1 MCETYLHQ
9 LFSWNTLY
17 GQAKPFIVSFS
28 IRKKKGDV
36 PDCCCWRFVFLLS
49 NLLKLKVT
57 QRLHHVIGR
66 FRFLSK
72 CPIRGSDRKWRKTVA
87 VPATLCCFF
96 YNVAFSFIPRS
107 YTKLPECLFAKFI
120 SLFSYSWRN
129 FIRSFVQTQRASVS
143 LDPWTRK
150 SRKRV
155 LNFKEMHLKWCKC
168 HLNYHIWLNRA
179 LNDLIMTKSWKQMFF
194 LGT

>member
-72 CPIRGSDRKWRKTVA
+72 WQETGSGGRLWQSQQHCA
-87 VPATLCCFF
+87 ASFIMLPSALYLEATLNC
-96 YNVAFSFIPRS
+96 
-107 YTKLPECLFAKFI
+107 LPECLFAKFI

-150 SRKRV
+150 NRKHV